1 MRNIQANNNPTFVAF
16 VDIQKA
22 FEWVDRDLLMLKL
35 LTNNIDG
42 KIYNAIKSMYLSTI
56 SGIKINKKQSEWFIC
71 TSRVDQGDILSTTLF
86 NIYINDLA
94 KEIKDL
100 NIGISIEDVKISIP
114 MYADDIVLLAENE
127 KDLHYFLDKLNEW
140 CMKWKM
146 QVNQSKTNVVH
157 FIKEKSIQNK
167 CIIYFRECRF
177 KVVDRYRY
185 VGI

>member
-1 MRNIQANNNPTFVAF
+1 MEKFIMQLNQCTLTQF
-16 VDIQKA
+16 Q
-22 FEWVDRDLLMLKL
+22 ELKL
-35 LTNNIDG
+35 IR
-42 KIYNAIKSMYLSTI
+42 SSQ
-56 SGIKINKKQSEWFIC
+56 SGLH
-71 TSRVDQGDILSTTLF
+71 VHQGDILTTTLF

-127 KDLHYFLDKLNEW
+127 KDLHCFLDKLNES